1 MGKKIADVVVVQ
13 RSLINLAINN
23 TTAPLCLDENELK
36 LTMTNNNTSNTLLIF
51 FTDNKTNYGITSFG
65 VSVTTLE
72 EVFLKVGEGE
82 SLSGVD
88 EE

>member
-1 MGKKIADVVVVQ
+1 M
-13 RSLINLAINN
+13 
-23 TTAPLCLDENELK
+23 CLDENELK
-36 LTMTNNNTSNTLLIF
+36 LIMTITNNITPNTLLIF
-51 FTDNKTNYGITSFG
+51 FTDNKNNYGITSFG